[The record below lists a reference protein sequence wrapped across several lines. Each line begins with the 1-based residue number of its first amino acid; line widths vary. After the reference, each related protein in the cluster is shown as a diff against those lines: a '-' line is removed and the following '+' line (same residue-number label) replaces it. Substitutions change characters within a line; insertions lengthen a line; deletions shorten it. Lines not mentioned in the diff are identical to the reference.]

1 MNLAKKSLAT
11 SFTTKRLIVRCHEKN
26 DMEPVYEA
34 ARESIKQVYPF
45 LPWCHP
51 NYKKNDSK
59 IWLEHSAS
67 QWASNKAYNFA
78 IYDKMSG
85 RCIGG
90 SGLDKN
96 GDKHGG
102 TLRKWDWS
110 GEMNKGEVTEAA
122 IGLIE
127 YGFRNLSFFRIE
139 IIMSVNNPAS
149 KLVAEKSGGI
159 FEGILKNRLFLHNT
173 LHDAFL
179 YAVTP

>member
-26 DMEPVYEA
+26 DMEPLYEA

-67 QWASNKAYNFA
+67 QWASNNAYNFA
-78 IYDKMSG
+78 IYDKLSG
-85 RCIGG
+85 RFIGG
-90 SGLDKN
+90 CGLNRIDDHPVAN
-96 GDKHGG
+96 LGYWI
-102 TLRKWDWS
+102 RS
-110 GEMNKGEVTEAA
+110 SEMNKGYATEAA

-159 FEGILKNRLFLHNT
+159 FEGILKNRLSLHNT